1 MLKSKICIGWFK
13 SPQIINARICFK
25 HDYRLERDPQDR
37 PSMAEEVKV
46 EDKWLEEQ
54 RAIGKE

>member
-1 MLKSKICIGWFK
+1 
-13 SPQIINARICFK
+13 
-25 HDYRLERDPQDR
+25 LERDPQGR